1 MSDTQSP
8 ALALTMGEPAGI
20 GGEVALKAWL
30 ARRTSGPFFFLL
42 DDPKRVSD
50 LARHIG
56 VDVQVAVIASP
67 SETDDVF
74 ASKLPVLPL
83 KAKVVST
90 PGQLSVANAPAVREA
105 IEHAVSLTLSGEA
118 GAVVTNPI
126 HKLSLYKDGF
136 AHPGH
141 TEYLAEL
148 GKVKTEPVMMLAG
161 PELRVVPVTRH
172 VSVRQAVAM
181 LSADLIV
188 ETAEITAEA
197 LRRDFGIASPRL
209 AVAGLNPHAGEGGKM
224 GTEESDIIEPA
235 IARIHALGISATGPH
250 PPDTMF
256 HAQARA
262 KYDAALCMYHDQ
274 GLIPVKTIDF
284 DRTVNVTL
292 GLPFIRTSPDH
303 GTALDIAGT
312 GLARE
317 ASLLA
322 ALDMAADMVVRRRAA
337 LADV

>member
-1 MSDTQSP
+1 MSPPRP
-8 ALALTMGEPAGI
+8 APLAVTMGEPAGV
-20 GGEVALKAWL
+20 GGEVTLKAWL
-30 ARRTSGPFFFLL
+30 GRRASGPAFFLI
-42 DDPKRVSD
+42 DDPERISA
-50 LARHIG
+50 LAETIG
-56 VDVQVAVIASP
+56 ADVPVKAIDAP
-67 SETDDVF
+67 GAAIRIF
-74 ASKLPVLPL
+74 ADALPVLPL
-83 KAKVVST
+83 SVRVRSR
-90 PGQLSVANAPAVREA
+90 PGELSVEHAPAVREA
-105 IEHAVSLTLSGEA
+105 IERAVALTMGGEA
-118 GAVVTNPI
+118 SAVVTNPI

-148 GKVKTEPVMMLAG
+148 GGVTTEPVMMLAG

-172 VSVRQAVAM
+172 VSIRQAVAM

-188 ETAEITAEA
+188 ETAEITVEA
-197 LRRDFGIASPRL
+197 LKRDFGLASPRL
-209 AVAGLNPHAGEGGKM
+209 GVAALNPHAGEGGRM
-224 GTEESDIIEPA
+224 GTEESEIIEPA
-235 IARIHALGISATGPH
+235 IARIRALGISASGPY

-256 HAQARA
+256 HDGARK

-312 GLARE
+312 GRARE
-317 ASLLA
+317 ISLLA
-322 ALDMAADMVVRRRAA
+322 ALDMAAAMVERRQTAA
-337 LADV
+337 VA